1 MKIKI
6 IKTQVYFGFQE
17 DETFNIHEDKVN
29 KTIKDL
35 RKDTFTLNHIY
46 MISETSNKR
55 LVTIVNYEDLNGEI
69 TL

>member
-6 IKTQVYFGFQE
+6 IKTQVYFGLQE
-17 DETFNIHEDKVN
+17 DETFNIHENKVN
-29 KTIKDL
+29 RTIKDL